1 MITIRSWLVQLA
13 LWVIARYAPPPAV
26 VSEIVLT
33 VAKDAL
39 FFAAQ
44 ALAKE
49 QQEQYPERS
58 GESKRHQVFAA
69 LLKAHPN
76 ATKRAV
82 ALAIE
87 AALGD

>member
-1 MITIRSWLVQLA
+1 MTVVIQQWLVIAAKWIL
-13 LWVIARYAPPPAV
+13 ARYAPQA
-26 VSEIVLT
+26 EAIVLT

-39 FFAAQ
+39 FLAAQ
-44 ALAKE
+44 ALAQE
-49 QQEQYPERS
+49 QQDQYPERS

-69 LLKAHPN
+69 LLKAHPD
-76 ATKRAV
+76 APKRAV